1 VSPALNVN
9 LQKQKLNGL
18 RRESFNR
25 LDRRSRTRLAQN
37 RGPSRWRVN
46 VVCGRP
52 VRSLQTRAQQRNGES
67 LALCKHLVRFHREE
81 DMRKSGDTAEEKC
94 VEEGAGYMEVAGKE
108 MEEEERVD
116 DAMDDVEEEAR

>member
-1 VSPALNVN
+1 M
-9 LQKQKLNGL
+9 
-18 RRESFNR
+18 
-25 LDRRSRTRLAQN
+25 LAQN

-46 VVCGRP
+46 VVCGRS
-52 VRSLQTRAQQRNGES
+52 VRSLQTRAQRRNGES

-81 DMRKSGDTAEEKC
+81 DMRKSGDTAEEEKC
-94 VEEGAGYMEVAGKE
+94 VEEGAGCMEVAGKE